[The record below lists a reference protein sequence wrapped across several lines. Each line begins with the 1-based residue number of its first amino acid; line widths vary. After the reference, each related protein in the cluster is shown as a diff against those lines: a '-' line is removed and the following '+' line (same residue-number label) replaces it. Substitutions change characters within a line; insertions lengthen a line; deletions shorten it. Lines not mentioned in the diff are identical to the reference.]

1 VILDLDGTGGR
12 GRTRRHLSWILPLAA
27 AAVALALVAAVNAVP
42 HETTTREAAATPR
55 VDTLSRAT
63 PVPKLNLTLPQDLAV
78 LTARAQYT
86 GETGLLRPDA
96 VVVTYRLRAG
106 GDLVTVSPLP
116 DAPAVRAPRN
126 RPLDSLSVHGNFAE
140 AWTTEATSTGIIRW
154 TENGT
159 TYQMSSRTLRPPQLV
174 QVAEQL
180 R

>member
-1 VILDLDGTGGR
+1 MILDLDGTGGR

-106 GDLVTVSPLP
+106 ITWHDGTPFTAEDMACLNHTGAIHDCWVQRPG
-116 DAPAVRAPRN
+116 N
-126 RPLDSLSVHGNFAE
+126 R
-140 AWTTEATSTGIIRW
+140 TGR
-154 TENGT
+154 
-159 TYQMSSRTLRPPQLV
+159 R
-174 QVAEQL
+174 
-180 R
+180 